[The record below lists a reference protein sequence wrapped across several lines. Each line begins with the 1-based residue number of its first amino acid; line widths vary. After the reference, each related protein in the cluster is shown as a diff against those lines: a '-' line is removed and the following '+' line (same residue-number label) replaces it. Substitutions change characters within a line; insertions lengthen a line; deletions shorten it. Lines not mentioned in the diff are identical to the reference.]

1 LIDSKKNL
9 KKDFYYLLIITG
21 IRFRDIGVTSPQ
33 RRRTL
38 SNIKYPHR
46 HKNSIFSI
54 SRQEQE
60 NGHIEERTDRSKLN
74 LTEHF

>member
-1 LIDSKKNL
+1 M
-9 KKDFYYLLIITG
+9 KKDFYYLLIIIG

-46 HKNSIFSI
+46 HKNSVFSI
-54 SRQEQE
+54 SKQEQE
-60 NGHIEERTDRSKLN
+60 NGDIEGRTDRSKFY